1 MRTFE
6 LRVYKLRTKEAWEE
20 KAERTHWGTALYMM
34 TLPCF
39 FFGGRNLNSFQGVVY
54 GGIYDG
60 SPKCRCNYRRWIDG
74 WM

>member
-1 MRTFE
+1 MAPKTIVDESNR
-6 LRVYKLRTKEAWEE
+6 
-20 KAERTHWGTALYMM
+20 HGM

-39 FFGGRNLNSFQGVVY
+39 FFGGRNLNPFQGVVY
-54 GGIYDG
+54 GGIHDG